1 MSHQQIS
8 KGNNFLTCE
17 NYISLN
23 GLDQLDNYLEI
34 ANKLK
39 ISVIVLDDT
48 SIKERKSLLESD
60 VSKKFTFISPTSVY
74 DLFKSEE
81 GDSEKVNKKIR
92 NFLNTDQELKFILT
106 TRKTICGDSIDK
118 IKKQLSS
125 IRNQYDIISLFSKN
139 KNTLKWA
146 AQDGRLDYI
155 TVEIL
160 DNSEYIDQSLC
171 SVVKQNNKRFEIVL
185 SSLINAPDDRAISEV
200 LRKGK
205 KLMKIINSA
214 NTPFIFTMK
223 AKSPLELRSG
233 SQMRLLGSLLDCS
246 YNKTKNSVFEKQLEV
261 IFNNAAKLH
270 ESYIVKG
277 IREG

>member
-1 MSHQQIS
+1 MSHKQIS

-23 GLDQLDNYLEI
+23 DLDQIDNYLEI
-34 ANKLK
+34 ANKLN
-39 ISVIVLDDT
+39 ISVIVLDAV
-48 SIKERKSLLESD
+48 SIKKRKLLLESA
-60 VSKKFTFISPTSVY
+60 VSEKFTFISPISIY
-74 DLFKSEE
+74 DLFKFQE
-81 GDSEKVNKKIR
+81 GDSEKLNKNISY
-92 NFLNTDQELKFILT
+92 FLNSDKELKFIVT
-106 TRKTICGDSIDK
+106 TRKTICEDSVDK

-125 IRNQYDIISLFSKN
+125 IRNQYDIISLYSKN

-146 AQDGRLDYI
+146 AQDERLDYI

-185 SSLINAPDDRAISEV
+185 SSLINAPDDKAISEV
-200 LRKGK
+200 FRKGK
-205 KLMKIINSA
+205 KLMKIINSTKA
-214 NTPFIFTMK
+214 PFIFTMK

-270 ESYIVKG
+270 KSYIVKG